1 MATRKTLREEIKLHY
16 VEVLKQALCE
26 SEEVL
31 RVGSNELAFPVVD
44 KEGNEDFVVLTIKIP
59 TGSRDGDPYDGYAMA
74 QEYEMKLQSK
84 AEKAKVAAE
93 KKAKKIEKDKKM
105 REAKA
110 KAKAEREQA

>member
-1 MATRKTLREEIKLHY
+1 MATRKTLRENIKAHY
-16 VEVLKQALCE
+16 VEVLAQMLHE
-26 SEEVL
+26 EEVL

-44 KEGNEDFVVLTIKIP
+44 EEGNEDFVVVTVKIP

-74 QEYEMKLQSK
+74 QEYEMKLQTK

-110 KAKAEREQA
+110 KAKAEREQK